1 MFDRAAFADTCSQRA
16 NIIEWLPF
24 EKGQSVVIH
33 STVPSA
39 VLDMLRRKEVQLQ
52 VMSEA
57 HIGKL
62 AMNPGKGSLDYII
75 LLGMDVNAEMLHGL
89 YRKLKPEGH
98 LVVLLHNKYGMSYLA
113 GKPCCGQHYYTSL
126 DGVVQQKDEGEM
138 TQTSFTNASVQ
149 NAVSYNVA
157 GQLRDKRT
165 AFFSLKGLEKLAE
178 KAGITECTRY
188 YADPEGA
195 FAVNIYSDAYLPKA
209 GDCNLK
215 ARNLTYDRLEM
226 FDEAEALNGA
236 VQEEMYPVFANDYLL
251 VTGPKLP
258 QAMIR
263 YSNDRAIEYQIRTEV
278 CRTQVRKIPLYS
290 EGESHVMR
298 MEQTYAALCEQ
309 YDEEAFVVVP
319 CTWNGQYTV
328 FPFVKGVSLSQLMR
342 EALQKGDENRV
353 FTLFHTFLNKLRS
366 AKNSNFA
373 NYDFIFSNILIE
385 DERWQVIDY
394 EWTEERKVSA
404 EELAFRAA
412 YCFSLEHKAFPFE
425 DICRILDF
433 DKSTEQRLISR
444 ETAYQQRITGSQPSV
459 EALCAAEGGDV
470 YTGAQVL
477 RALELCTQDNR
488 VQIYEDSGRGF
499 SEEHSYFIEHALTHY
514 NEMEL
519 VLKVSAGMKAVRIDP
534 CEEPCLLQIKRIW
547 WNEGEVFLDKTIT
560 VNGLKGKHGKS
571 TYAEYIFATRDPYF
585 VVPLDK
591 LAESDLSQNELKLQ
605 IEIHKVSLQLANTL
619 VKSMKRII

>member
-57 HIGKL
+57 HVGKL

-75 LLGMDVNAEMLHGL
+75 LLGMDVNAKMLHGL

-113 GKPCCGQHYYTSL
+113 GKPAYGQNYYAAMEGRMLHGNGLES
-126 DGVVQQKDEGEM
+126 DE
-138 TQTSFTNASVQ
+138 AS
-149 NAVSYNVA
+149 
-157 GQLRDKRT
+157 
-165 AFFSLKGLEKLAE
+165 AFYSLKGLERLVE

-195 FAVNIYSDAYLPKA
+195 FAVNIYSDAYLPKV

-215 ARNLTYDRLEM
+215 ARNMTYDRLEM

-236 VQEEMYPVFANDYLL
+236 VQEGMYPVFANDYLL

-298 MEQTYAALCEQ
+298 MEQTYVALCEQ

-319 CTWNGQYTV
+319 CTWNGQYTA
-328 FPFVKGVSLSQLMR
+328 FPFVKGVSLSQLMQ
-342 EALQKGDENRV
+342 EALQKGDEDRV

-366 AKNSNFA
+366 AKKSNFA

-394 EWTEERKVSA
+394 EWTEERKVPA

-412 YCFSLEHKAFPFE
+412 YCFSLEHKTFPFE

-433 DKSTEQRLISR
+433 DKSTVQRLISR
-444 ETAYQQRITGSQPSV
+444 ETAYQQGITGSQPSV

-470 YTGAQVL
+470 YTGEQVL
-477 RALELCTQDNR
+477 RALELCTQDNQ

-499 SEEHSYFIEHALTHY
+499 SEEQSYFIEHALTHH

-519 VLKVSAGMKAVRIDP
+519 VLKISAGMKAVRIDP
-534 CEEPCLLQIKRIW
+534 CEEPCLLQIKRTW
-547 WNEGEVFLDKTIT
+547 WNEEEVFLDKTIT

-585 VVPLDK
+585 VVPLNK
-591 LAESDLSQNELKLQ
+591 LSESDLSQNELKLQ
-605 IEIHKVSLQLANTL
+605 IEIHKISLQLANTL